1 MLASITILF
10 IIATSGLTYV
20 LYNMI
25 QPGNLLEGWQRVLE
39 RVYSYN
45 RFLEM
50 FLGGCDKCFANMVSQ
65 ISFII
70 YLIVQYNTKWL
81 GLWNILIWF
90 VYFTS
95 CIILSVF
102 IINYLRSLGKKSELE
117 ERIEFLENQVE
128 QIKPNIS

>member
-1 MLASITILF
+1 MLSILLPILF
-10 IIATSGLTYV
+10 ILATSGLTYV

-25 QPGNLLEGWQRVLE
+25 QPGNLLEGWQNVLDK
-39 RVYSYN
+39 VYSYS

-50 FLGGCDKCFANMVSQ
+50 FIGGCDKCFANMLSQ

-90 VYFTS
+90 VYFSS

-102 IINYLRSLGKKSELE
+102 IINYLRNLGKVSDLE
-117 ERIEFLENQVE
+117 ERIKKLEDVV
-128 QIKPNIS
+128 